1 MVSLLAKIKA
11 ARREGS
17 FTAQIEMKES
27 VIMSHLF
34 PGSGGPELEHLPE
47 LVPSIHGAVEV
58 ALVERLAG
66 VPLHILACT
75 AQSGDGTSETQ
86 QLISSAA
93 NRLIG
98 DVIQSRRRPLLGP
111 SPG

>member
-1 MVSLLAKIKA
+1 MLSLLAKIKA

-34 PGSGGPELEHLPE
+34 PGPGGPELEHLPE

-66 VPLHILACT
+66 VTLHILPCT

-98 DVIQSRRRPLLGP
+98 EVIQSRRRPLLGP